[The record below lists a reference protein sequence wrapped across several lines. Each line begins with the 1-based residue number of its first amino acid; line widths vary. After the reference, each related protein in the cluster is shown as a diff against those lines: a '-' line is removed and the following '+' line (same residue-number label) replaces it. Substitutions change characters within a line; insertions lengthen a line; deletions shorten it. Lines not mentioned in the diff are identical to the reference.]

1 MTYEL
6 NSKGAKCDT
15 GAKRVL
21 IVEDEMI
28 IALGAMM
35 DLEDEGYEVVL
46 ANDGRRG
53 LDAAMQQTFDL
64 IITDYMMPRMNGLDM
79 IDALRRAG
87 VLLPIV
93 LATSINEAA
102 LPRLQRAGYDMYL
115 PKPYRTRDICAAASR
130 FGAGFTHSNVCRPLA
145 TKAGVFELESC

>member
-6 NSKGAKCDT
+6 KSKGVKCN
-15 GAKRVL
+15 AVSKRIL

-28 IALGAMM
+28 IAIGAMT

-53 LDAAMQQTFDL
+53 LEATMRQTFDL

-79 IDALRRAG
+79 IDSLRRAG

-93 LATSINEAA
+93 LATSISEAA
-102 LPRLQRAGYDMYL
+102 LPRLQRAGYDLYL

-130 FGAGFTHSNVCRPLA
+130 FSAGFIHSNVSRPLA
-145 TKAGVFELESC
+145 TKAGVFDYETC